1 MQSTHKSQ
9 QPFDIDATL
18 GYLVNRTSAVM
29 RQELQ
34 RRFRAVNQDLTA
46 EAWALMGQ
54 LWKEDGLTR
63 QLLAD
68 RTIKDETTVTRFL
81 DGLVRKGLVRR
92 EQHPADRRVV
102 QIWLTESGQQLQGEL
117 VPVAQGLM
125 GDASRGIPEDDMGL
139 TLRTLRLVLENLLD
153 SASGAGEQA

>member
-1 MQSTHKSQ
+1 MQSTHNPH

-34 RRFRAVNQDLTA
+34 RRFRAVNQELTA

-63 QLLAD
+63 QQLAD

-81 DGLVRKGLVRR
+81 DGLVRKGLIRR
-92 EQHPADRRVV
+92 EQHPIDRRVV
-102 QIWLTESGQQLQGEL
+102 QTWLTEQGRQLQGEL

-125 GDASRGIPEDDMGL
+125 GDASRGILQGDMDV

-153 SASGAGEQA
+153 SASGAGEKA